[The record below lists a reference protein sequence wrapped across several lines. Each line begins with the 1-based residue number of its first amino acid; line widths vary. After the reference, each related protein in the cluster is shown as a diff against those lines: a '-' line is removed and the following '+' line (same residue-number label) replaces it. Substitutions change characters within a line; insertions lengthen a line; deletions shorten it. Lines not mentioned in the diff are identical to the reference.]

1 MPLLI
6 QLQQPLIAVTD
17 SRRIQTKHECIS
29 SSLICQSFDLFCFCL
44 FQCSVQPYFPACL
57 LYPLIQDAQAIKM
70 SERSYCEASDAT
82 VAQPIQSLSFGL
94 FLIFS
99 NFNQTRENRVCERAN
114 QRRCSSA
121 VWFSHHLSRHWLGR
135 RQHIVPPLVSPRQV
149 FSTTVVQISC
159 PAKLRD
165 VHDER
170 SPTDFCAGQIPIDW
184 WTGTM
189 HTAP

>member
-1 MPLLI
+1 M
-6 QLQQPLIAVTD
+6 
-17 SRRIQTKHECIS
+17 
-29 SSLICQSFDLFCFCL
+29 
-44 FQCSVQPYFPACL
+44 QPYFPACL

-70 SERSYCEASDAT
+70 SERTYCEASAAT
-82 VAQPIQSLSFGL
+82 VAPPIRSLSSRL
-94 FLIFS
+94 FLKPFFQFQS
-99 NFNQTRENRVCERAN
+99 NSREFTVCEAGGELTKGVAAA
-114 QRRCSSA
+114 SSG
-121 VWFSHHLSRHWLGR
+121 FLIISQHWLGR
-135 RQHIVPPLVSPRQV
+135 RQHIVPLLVSPRQI

-170 SPTDFCAGQIPIDW
+170 SPTDFCGQIPIDW

>member
-6 QLQQPLIAVTD
+6 QLPPLLIAAGDTN
-17 SRRIQTKHECIS
+17 KAFC
-29 SSLICQSFDLFCFCL
+29 LLSFDLCC
-44 FQCSVQPYFPACL
+44 QSVAVQPYFPACL
-57 LYPLIQDAQAIKM
+57 LY
-70 SERSYCEASDAT
+70 RSANSGCAANQNVRKDLLRGFCCCNRCSAN
-82 VAQPIQSLSFGL
+82 PIIELWTFSH
-94 FLIFS
+94 FS
-99 NFNQTRENRVCERAN
+99 NFNQTHEKTVCEAGGELTKGVAAA
-114 QRRCSSA
+114 SSG
-121 VWFSHHLSRHWLGR
+121 FLIISHHWLGR

-170 SPTDFCAGQIPIDW
+170 SPTDFCGQIPIDW